1 MIGGVKTTIEL
12 PDALL
17 IEAKKHAAAHGL
29 TLKEVMEAG
38 LRKIL
43 ASDAARGKFRLRKCS
58 VGGEGLV
65 RDFTWPEIRDE
76 IYKGRGA

>member
-1 MIGGVKTTIEL
+1 VKTTIEL

-17 IEAKKHAAAHGL
+17 AEAKKHAAARGL

-43 ASDAARGKFRLRKCS
+43 ASDPIRKKFRLRKCS
-58 VGGEGLV
+58 VGGQGLV

-76 IYKGRGA
+76 VYRGRGA

>member
-1 MIGGVKTTIEL
+1 MKTTVEL

-17 IEAKKHAAAHGL
+17 AEAKKHAAAHGL

-43 ASDAARGKFRLRKCS
+43 ASGSSRKKFRLRKCS
-58 VGGEGLV
+58 VGEQGLV

-76 IYKGRGA
+76 IYRGRGA

>member
-1 MIGGVKTTIEL
+1 MKTTIEL

-17 IEAKKHAAAHGL
+17 IKAKKHAAAHGL
-29 TLKEVMEAG
+29 TLREVMEAG

-43 ASDAARGKFRLRKCS
+43 ASDAAPGKFRLRKCS